1 LRQPEWDFWDSF
13 RLSHHCTGGGE
24 WSPNLCAPLYV
35 ERGTACGYI
44 QEMALGVA
52 LERGEHVDMGF
63 EIEVPANAYHDSM
76 AVS

>member
-1 LRQPEWDFWDSF
+1 MGFVGF
-13 RLSHHCTGGGE
+13 IRLSHDCTGGGE

-44 QEMALGVA
+44 QEMAMGVVLNRSENA
-52 LERGEHVDMGF
+52 NMKF
-63 EIEVPANAYHDSM
+63 EIEAPAGAYDDSM